1 MNENQVFIKV
11 KKCILS
17 TLDVKDKDISL
28 KSRIIDDLGADS
40 LDLLDLF
47 FRLEQAFAI
56 KLSPREIEKQMRE
69 KLKDSAFGKD
79 GFLTEQALKELKRL
93 LPAIPPKNLKKGLHQ
108 NDLPGLLT
116 VEVIIN
122 MVGRKLGVTNAVKK

>member
-1 MNENQVFIKV
+1 MNDKQIFAKV
-11 KKCILS
+11 KACILK
-17 TLDVKDKDISL
+17 TLDIKASDIKL

-56 KLSPREIEKQMRE
+56 KLSPREIEKQISE

-79 GFLTEQALKELKRL
+79 GFVTEPAKKELQKL
-93 LPAIPPKNLKKGLHQ
+93 MPEVPAEKFRKALHQ

-116 VEVIIN
+116 VEVIVN
-122 MVGRKLGVTNAVKK
+122 LVKRKSGVKHAAKK

>member
-1 MNENQVFIKV
+1 MNDKQIFAKV
-11 KKCILS
+11 KACILK
-17 TLDVKDKDISL
+17 TLDIKPASINL

-56 KLSPREIEKQMRE
+56 KLSPREIEKQISE
-69 KLKDSAFGKD
+69 KIKDSAFGKD
-79 GFLTEQALKELKRL
+79 GFVTEPAKKELKKL
-93 LPAIPPKNLKKGLHQ
+93 LPEVPAEKFRKALHQ

-116 VEVIIN
+116 VEVIFN
-122 MVGRKLGVTNAVKK
+122 LVKRKSGVKNAVKK

>member
-1 MNENQVFIKV
+1 MNDKQIFAKVKTCILKTLDIKSSDIKV
-11 KKCILS
+11 
-17 TLDVKDKDISL
+17 

-56 KLSPREIEKQMRE
+56 KLSPREIEKQISE
-69 KLKDSAFGKD
+69 KLRDSAFEKD
-79 GFLTEQALKELKRL
+79 GYITEQAKKELKKM
-93 LPAIPPKNLKKGLHQ
+93 LPEIPSEKFKKKLHQ

-116 VEVIIN
+116 VEVVIN
-122 MVGRKLGVTNAVKK
+122 LVKRKLGVRNVTKK